1 MAKETKDKIKDLIQP
16 ESLDEET
23 VLMLV
28 YAIYFKADWK
38 YKFDK
43 TKTKEKDFYLEGST
57 PQKVP
62 MMKLSG
68 NKRFE
73 LADMP
78 SLDSKMLRLP
88 YKGDRIVLDILLPN
102 AKEKREYV
110 SAINI
115 VEITLETIDLLEE
128 FESNKRY
135 IGVDVSLPKFKI
147 ESTHQQSLGKAIK
160 ASGMT
165 EMWCQPG
172 GVGNADFSGISSE
185 RPICVSEVMQ
195 KLFSTV
201 QFNNI
206 PFPGDSKGDD

>member
-16 ESLDEET
+16 SLLNPDT
-23 VLMLV
+23 MLV
-28 YAIYFKADWK
+28 LVNAIYFKADWK
-38 YKFDK
+38 YQFDK

-147 ESTHQQSLGKAIK
+147 ESTPSLGKAIN

-165 EMWCQPG
+165 EMWCNG
-172 GVGNADFSGISSE
+172 GKPDFSGISSG
-185 RPICVSEVMQ
+185 RPICVSQVMQ

-201 QFNNI
+201 KFNNI